1 MLRLAAVAAL
11 LAAPALAEPVSVGDL
26 TIDRPQLRE
35 TPQGAPVAGGYMLVI
50 NGGSQDDTLVAA
62 SSPAAPS
69 VEIHE
74 MRMDGDVMRM
84 REVDG
89 GLVIPAGQ
97 SVSLQP
103 GGYHLMLMGPDPLA
117 AGEAH
122 EVILTFERAGEVTVP
137 FAVETLGTIRDGLM
151 PADEMDMDHG
161 EHGAHGGDG

>member
-1 MLRLAAVAAL
+1 MLRPAVLSLL
-11 LAAPALAEPVSVGDL
+11 LATPALAETVSVGDL

-35 TPQGAPVAGGYMLVI
+35 APEGAPVAGGYMLVT
-50 NGGSQDDTLVAA
+50 NGGAEDDALVAVAVEAA
-62 SSPAAPS
+62 SE

-84 REVDG
+84 REVEG

-103 GGYHLMLMGPDPLA
+103 GGYHLMLMGPEPLA
-117 AGEAH
+117 EGDTH
-122 EVILTFERAGEVTVP
+122 EVTLTFERAGAVTVA

-151 PADEMDMDHG
+151 AADEVDMGHG
-161 EHGAHGGDG
+161 TVGGDG